1 MSNFILKL
9 IAIIT
14 MLIDHIGY
22 FYFPDVMILRFI
34 GRIAFPLY
42 AFLITQGIFYTKDKI
57 KYLKR
62 ISIMAILSEIP
73 FNLLASKNIFYP
85 SSQNVLLLFSIAIGT
100 IILYEK
106 LKEKNKDSYYA
117 ILIGIILS
125 ILLKPDY
132 DLVGILLIY
141 IFYFLSKKDSNNLLK
156 LKVLIPTLFFL
167 SYQIIENGMF
177 YPNGFIQSIIDYSW
191 VYLGSL
197 IAYILIYFYNGK
209 LGYKNK
215 FINKIFYL
223 FYPVHMLIIYIV
235 SLI

>member
-22 FYFPDVMILRFI
+22 FYFPDVMILRFV

-57 KYLKR
+57 KYFKR
-62 ISIMAILSEIP
+62 IFIMAILSEIP

-132 DLVGILLIY
+132 SLVGILLIY
-141 IFYFLSKKDSNNLLK
+141 IFYFLIKTDKNHSTKII
-156 LKVLIPTLFFL
+156 IPALFFVL
-167 SYQIIENGMF
+167 YQIIENAIF
-177 YPNGFIQSIIDYSW
+177 YPYGAIQSIIDFSW
-191 VYLGSL
+191 IYLGSL
-197 IAYILIYFYNGK
+197 ISYVLIYFYNGK

-215 FINKIFYL
+215 FLNKLFYL
-223 FYPVHMLIIYIV
+223 FYPLHMLMIYLI
-235 SLI
+235 SLM